1 MVKPQPARGGGWE
14 GALPLAALP
23 LGKIKLASQNKRQTN
38 TRQSLENYWIKLGD
52 NNGGPPSTVTLRIQ
66 ELSNHQPNHLT
77 IIVVDQTIE
86 SVKNKLSQV
95 VDVRSDGPD
104 SG

>member
-52 NNGGPPSTVTLRIQ
+52 NNDSPTTTVTLRVQ
-66 ELSNHQPNHLT
+66 QLRSHQSNHLSV
-77 IIVVDQTIE
+77 IMVDQTIQ